1 MNIENVQKAINQIE
15 TIEEME
21 QVIYLLKQ
29 RQHALQTIQTAINK
43 SLLSVGSKV
52 EIPSPRGKEIGEV
65 IEIKRTKAIVDIDG
79 QRYNCPMSILEAV

>member
-1 MNIENVQKAINQIE
+1 MNIENIQNAINQIE
-15 TIEEME
+15 TIEEMTR
-21 QVIYLLKQ
+21 VIYLLKQ
-29 RQHALQTIQTAINK
+29 RQHTLETIQTAINK

-52 EIPSPRGKEIGEV
+52 EIESPKGKEIGEV

>member
-21 QVIYLLKQ
+21 RVIYLLKDRQ
-29 RQHALQTIQTAINK
+29 RTLQTIRTAINK

-52 EIPSPRGKEIGEV
+52 EIPSPKGKEIGEV

>member
-21 QVIYLLKQ
+21 RVIYFLKQ
-29 RQHALQTIQTAINK
+29 RQHHLQTIQTAINK

-52 EIPSPRGKEIGEV
+52 EIPSPKGKEIGEV

>member
-21 QVIYLLKQ
+21 RVIYFLKR
-29 RQHALQTIQTAINK
+29 RQHDLQVIQTAINK
-43 SLLSVGSKV
+43 NLLSVGSKV
-52 EIPSPRGKEIGEV
+52 EIPSPTGKEIGEV

>member
-1 MNIENVQKAINQIE
+1 MNLENVQNAINQIE

-21 QVIYLLKQ
+21 RVIYLLKDRQ
-29 RQHALQTIQTAINK
+29 RTLQTIRTAINK
-43 SLLSVGSKV
+43 SLLGVGSKV

-79 QRYNCPMSILEAV
+79 QLYNCPMSILEAV